1 MKLNFQFNKGIVM
14 LLFLMTTSLFVVN
27 AHSGLHRESNE
38 KVWQL
43 ENSKTSFSATFI
55 SFQDE
60 SVFLKSENN
69 GIIKLPITD
78 FSMEDQLY
86 VLDKHQFLV
95 NINSGVNLSS
105 KLNVPPKIFKISKQK
120 GGLGV
125 FLIVCF
131 FIFIGFYLSLSK
143 HKRVTVLGATFS
155 LLFLILIACSTDDA
169 TDDTPGTV
177 AEKDSTLDDTSTDNG
192 DSTDTTDDSTDTTD
206 DSSTSTTSVDTIKSY
221 FSKFSGVNI
230 TSDDTNFYIES
241 YSWPE
246 HGMGTGITAWQEQV
260 PIPQD
265 YTGSNSWTI
274 PLNPVKS
281 DSPLD
286 TSEHLM
292 KGAMAVAVNGVPI
305 FNVFNNKGVNAF
317 LAGELDDWGGHF
329 GRGDDYHYHLVPTH
343 LEETVGKTSPLAYAL
358 DGYPVYGY
366 TDETLD
372 NAFGRTDEAGN
383 YRYHASNVKPYF
395 IPFMMGKITLD
406 PSTLAPEDQIFPQ
419 PVQNPVR
426 PSNEFKAIEGSEVYV
441 FGVKETGQNAFSF
454 EYSITGVSGTKYYVN
469 YSWDTNCGFTYVYVD
484 ENGGTT
490 NLPTNGSIGAGTG
503 NTESYSNVK
512 FCADVSLGDGG
523 SLTGDDTTDSSGDTT
538 DSTSSGYT
546 VVSTSSN
553 FSFSSI
559 AIDANGEILADFQC
573 EQKENGVEKSIPLAW
588 NNVPEGT
595 AALAIS
601 IHGFPKPNET
611 NSYLTLWGI
620 APSVTSI
627 SHGGADDGDWY
638 IGPNKDGAAL
648 SYSSPCNPSAGTTE
662 YYITLYALNQ
672 TPASLPTESS
682 LEIDYD
688 KLVEAIATVTVIDSI
703 QIAYKSVSSN

>member
-1 MKLNFQFNKGIVM
+1 M
-14 LLFLMTTSLFVVN
+14 LLFLMITFPFVVN
-27 AHSGLHRESNE
+27 AHTGSHRESNE

-55 SFQDE
+55 SFQDK

-95 NINSGVNLSS
+95 NINSGVNLGS
-105 KLNVPPKIFKISKQK
+105 KLDVQPKIFKISKQK

-169 TDDTPGTV
+169 TDDTPDSV
-177 AEKDSTLDDTSTDNG
+177 VEKDSTLGDTSTDN
-192 DSTDTTDDSTDTTD
+192 DDNTDTTDDSTDTSD
-206 DSSTSTTSVDTIKSY
+206 NSSTSTTSVDTIKSY
-221 FSKFSGVNI
+221 FSRFSGVNI

-241 YSWPE
+241 HSWPE

-265 YTGSNSWTI
+265 YIGDNRWTI

-305 FNVFNNKGVNAF
+305 FNVFNNRGVNAF

-329 GRGDDYHYHLVPTH
+329 GKGDDYHYHLVPTH
-343 LEETVGKTSPLAYAL
+343 LEETVGKETPLAYAL

-372 NAFGRTDEAGN
+372 DAFGRNDGSGN
-383 YRYHASNVKPYF
+383 YRYHASLDKPYF

-406 PSTLAPEDQIFPQ
+406 PQSEAPEDQIFPQ

-426 PSNEFKAIEGSEVYV
+426 PSNDFKPIEGSDVYV
-441 FGVKETGQNAFSF
+441 FGVKETGKNTFSF
-454 EYSITGVSGTKYYVN
+454 EYSITGKLGTKYYVN

-490 NLPTNGSIGAGTG
+490 NLPTNGSIGTATG
-503 NTESYSNVK
+503 NTESFNNIK
-512 FCADVSLGDGG
+512 FCTDVSLGD
-523 SLTGDDTTDSSGDTT
+523 TGIVTSDDTSDSSNDTTDT
-538 DSTSSGYT
+538 TSSGYT
-546 VVSTSSN
+546 VVST
-553 FSFSSI
+553 
-559 AIDANGEILADFQC
+559 
-573 EQKENGVEKSIPLAW
+573 
-588 NNVPEGT
+588 
-595 AALAIS
+595 
-601 IHGFPKPNET
+601 
-611 NSYLTLWGI
+611 
-620 APSVTSI
+620 PS
-627 SHGGADDGDWY
+627 
-638 IGPNKDGAAL
+638 K
-648 SYSSPCNPSAGTTE
+648 
-662 YYITLYALNQ
+662 
-672 TPASLPTESS
+672 
-682 LEIDYD
+682 
-688 KLVEAIATVTVIDSI
+688 
-703 QIAYKSVSSN
+703 

>member
-1 MKLNFQFNKGIVM
+1 MITFP
-14 LLFLMTTSLFVVN
+14 FVVN
-27 AHSGLHRESNE
+27 AHTGSHRESNE

-95 NINSGVNLSS
+95 NINSGVNLGS
-105 KLNVPPKIFKISKQK
+105 KLDVQPKIFKISKQK

-169 TDDTPGTV
+169 TDDTPDSV
-177 AEKDSTLDDTSTDNG
+177 VEKDSTLGDTSTDN
-192 DSTDTTDDSTDTTD
+192 DDNTDTTDDSTDTSD

-221 FSKFSGVNI
+221 FSRFSGVNI

-241 YSWPE
+241 HSWPE

-265 YTGSNSWTI
+265 YIGDNRWTI

-281 DSPLD
+281 DTPLD
-286 TSEHLM
+286 TSEHLL
-292 KGAMAVAVNGVPI
+292 KGAMAVAINGVPI
-305 FNVFNNKGVNAF
+305 FNVFNNRGENAF
-317 LAGELDDWGGHF
+317 EIGELDNWGGHF

-343 LEETVGKTSPLAYAL
+343 LEETVGKETPLAYAL

-372 NAFGRTDEAGN
+372 DAFGRNDGSGN
-383 YRYHASNVKPYF
+383 YRYHASLDKPYF

-406 PSTLAPEDQIFPQ
+406 PQSEAPEDQIFPQ

-426 PSNEFKAIEGSEVYV
+426 PSNDFKPIEGSDVYV
-441 FGVKETGQNAFSF
+441 FGVKETGKNAFSF
-454 EYSITGVSGTKYYVN
+454 EYSITGESGTKYYVN

-490 NLPTNGSIGAGTG
+490 NLPTNGSIGTGTG
-503 NTESYSNVK
+503 NTESFPNRK
-512 FCADVSLGDGG
+512 FCADVSLGDAGTVA
-523 SLTGDDTTDSSGDTT
+523 SDDTTDSSGDTT

-573 EQKENGVEKSIPLAW
+573 ERKENGTEKSIPLAW
-588 NNVPEGT
+588 SNVPEGT
-595 AALAIS
+595 GALAIS

-648 SYSSPCNPSAGTTE
+648 SYTSPCNPNGGTTD